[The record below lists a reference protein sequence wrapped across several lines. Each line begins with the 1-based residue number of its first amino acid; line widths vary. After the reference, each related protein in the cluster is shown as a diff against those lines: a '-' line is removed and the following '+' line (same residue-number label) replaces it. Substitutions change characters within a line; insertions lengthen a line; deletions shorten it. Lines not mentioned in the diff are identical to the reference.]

1 MIGVEKRLTVLAF
14 HLARVQVLLLPRSR
28 VLEPH
33 LRHPLA
39 KPGYVRYPLEVLAV
53 GITVQLE
60 VRLENREL
68 LLGKGGSDPLRLIT
82 ALVTALGVTAFC
94 ESTN

>member
-1 MIGVEKRLTVLAF
+1 MLPF
-14 HLARVQVLLLPRSR
+14 HLARVKMLLLSCSR
-28 VLEPH
+28 ILEPH

-39 KPGYVRYPLEVLAV
+39 QAGYVRYPFKVLTI
-53 GITVQLE
+53 GIAVQLKI
-60 VRLENREL
+60 RLQNGKL
-68 LLGKGGSDPLRLIT
+68 LLGKSRSHSLRLVT